1 MSCGAGF
8 DEEGGR
14 IDREPRV
21 NERILVSEV
30 RLIGA
35 NGEQIGITPLA
46 EALRRAREQD
56 MDLVEVAPDARP
68 PVCRIM
74 DYGKYK
80 YQQAVKAK
88 EARKRQSHIVIK
100 EMKMRPKID
109 KHDYSTKSRHVERF
123 LREGSKVK
131 ATIMFRGREMAHQE
145 LGRRLLD
152 RLAADM
158 EEIAYV
164 ESAPN
169 AEGRNMTMVL
179 APHKDLLQ
187 QPRGSGGS
195 PPRTGSTSP
204 ARNALPPEGED
215 EQQIRAG

>member
-1 MSCGAGF
+1 MTYWRRPANAR
-8 DEEGGR
+8 DEEELQ

-21 NERILVSEV
+21 NERIKVPEV
-30 RLIGA
+30 RLISSD
-35 NGEQIGITPLA
+35 GEQIGITPLA
-46 EALRRAREQD
+46 EALRRARAQD

-80 YQQAVKAK
+80 YQQDVKAK
-88 EARKRQSHIVIK
+88 EARKRQSHIVVK

-109 KHDYSTKSRHVERF
+109 KHDYATKSRHVERF

-145 LGRRLLD
+145 LGARLLD

-158 EEIAYV
+158 QALAYV

-169 AEGRNMTMVL
+169 TEGRNMSMVL
-179 APHKDLLQ
+179 APHKELLSQTRERQ
-187 QPRGSGGS
+187 QPE
-195 PPRTGSTSP
+195 
-204 ARNALPPEGED
+204 A
-215 EQQIRAG
+215 QAG

>member
-1 MSCGAGF
+1 MRQGPAPTGRGGF
-8 DEEGGR
+8 Q

-21 NERILVSEV
+21 NERIRVPEV
-30 RLIGA
+30 RLIGLD
-35 NGEQIGITPLA
+35 GEQVGITPLA
-46 EALRRAREQD
+46 EALRLAREQD
-56 MDLVEVAPDARP
+56 MDLVEVAANARP

-109 KHDYSTKSRHVERF
+109 NHDYATKSRHVERF
-123 LREGSKVK
+123 LRDGSKVK

-145 LGRRLLD
+145 LGKRLLD

-158 EEIAYV
+158 EALAYV

-169 AEGRNMTMVL
+169 TEGRNMTMVL
-179 APHKDLLQ
+179 APHKELLQ
-187 QPRGSGGS
+187 SARDRQQPE
-195 PPRTGSTSP
+195 
-204 ARNALPPEGED
+204 A
-215 EQQIRAG
+215 QAG